1 MKTFDNI
8 LREATQSRAA
18 IQAKVLGSR
27 PFVRVNAEDIREMYI
42 NNEIYNVGEKIQVIE
57 SGVVGTI
64 IRRGTNYLI
73 CVTEDNEMF
82 KPWLN
87 SVKEWTEVSGVPAD
101 QREVGTDSLRRYVMK
116 MTGVKDIK
124 NFINKYK
131 KKN

>member
-1 MKTFDNI
+1 MKTFNNI
-8 LREATQSRAA
+8 LSEANQSRAA
-18 IQAKVLGSR
+18 IQAKMAGLR
-27 PFVRVNAEDIREMYI
+27 PIVHVNAEEVRDMYI
-42 NNEIYNVGEKIQVIE
+42 NNEIYNVGDKIEVIE

-82 KPWLN
+82 KPWLTDIR
-87 SVKEWTEVSGVPAD
+87 EWTKVCGVPAEK
-101 QREVGTDSLRRYVMK
+101 REVGTDDHREYVMK
-116 MTGVKDIK
+116 LMGVDKIK